1 LKFELLSPPDNNSA
15 TAPSGIKLTKIRES
29 IKFVKTTSQILTIT
43 FILELTEMSSN
54 GNVEEDFL
62 EDENNV
68 FERENFW
75 GPTLTL
81 ALS

>member
-1 LKFELLSPPDNNSA
+1 
-15 TAPSGIKLTKIRES
+15 
-29 IKFVKTTSQILTIT
+29 
-43 FILELTEMSSN
+43 MSSN

>member
-1 LKFELLSPPDNNSA
+1 MA
-15 TAPSGIKLTKIRES
+15 TATTGIKLKITES
-29 IKFVKTTSQILTIT
+29 TKFVKTTSLILTIT
-43 FILELTEMSSN
+43 FILELTEMCSN

-68 FERENFW
+68 FERENFL

>member
-1 LKFELLSPPDNNSA
+1 MA
-15 TAPSGIKLTKIRES
+15 TAPTGIKLKITES

-43 FILELTEMSSN
+43 FILELTEMCSN

-68 FERENFW
+68 FERENFG